1 MYRVQAYDSIMC
13 RYWIYWFNVKRLLE
27 STNLFSPNDYEKNEK
42 IILKRW
48 KNYIVWFVVNTE
60 NSKNLR

>member
-48 KNYIVWFVVNTE
+48 KNYIVWFVVNIE

>member
-48 KNYIVWFVVNTE
+48 KNYIVWFAVNIE